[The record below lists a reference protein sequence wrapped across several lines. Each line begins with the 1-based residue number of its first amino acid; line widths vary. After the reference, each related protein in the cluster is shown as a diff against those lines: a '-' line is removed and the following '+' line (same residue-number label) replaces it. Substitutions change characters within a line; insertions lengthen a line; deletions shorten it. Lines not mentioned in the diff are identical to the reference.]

1 MALVL
6 AQSAS
11 ADPLASPSV
20 RKNSSPQRESPFQL
34 FHSLFLVLLLHVT
47 FEEQIVQVTIA
58 GVVVTDCSAVPV
70 AFDHQSEYRDGMV
83 VLAALIQG
91 PCP

>member
-1 MALVL
+1 
-6 AQSAS
+6 
-11 ADPLASPSV
+11 
-20 RKNSSPQRESPFQL
+20 
-34 FHSLFLVLLLHVT
+34 
-47 FEEQIVQVTIA
+47 
-58 GVVVTDCSAVPV
+58 V